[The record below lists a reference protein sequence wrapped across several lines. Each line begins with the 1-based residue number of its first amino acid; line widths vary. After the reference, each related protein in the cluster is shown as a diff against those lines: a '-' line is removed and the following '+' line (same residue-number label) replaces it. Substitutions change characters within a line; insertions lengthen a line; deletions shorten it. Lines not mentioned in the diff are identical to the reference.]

1 MILSGTIVL
10 PDLIISSYS
19 GVMMPIR
26 KIIYLILSS
35 IFLLTLCSCYEGS
48 SRKSNKSDGG
58 GPVNPKVSLRPYYFI
73 LFEPIMLSQSAMNSS
88 LCFQGPESERTYR
101 YNEWSTRISLIRKGL
116 EQLSDYFIFNPI
128 TINPE
133 DCKKLDPIEK
143 RAVTGLTPGIANLP
157 TKPDSSGRLSLHLKA
172 VFWDHDNSLVYPSSS
187 VRAVDWKDVLNLKAA
202 QIRAIS
208 LHYMLI
214 SNKQFGFFE
223 YWLYTLPQARLKEVS
238 GIANPDPGQNGIVL
252 RDQQIQKE
260 TTEFFTWLEG
270 AAVE

>member
-1 MILSGTIVL
+1 MS
-10 PDLIISSYS
+10 
-19 GVMMPIR
+19 IR
-26 KIIYLILSS
+26 QITYLILNF

-48 SRKSNKSDGG
+48 SRKSNKSEGG
-58 GPVNPKVSLRPYYFI
+58 GGVNPKVSIRPYYFI
-73 LFEPIMLSQSAMNSS
+73 LFEPIVLSQSAMNST

-101 YNEWSTRISLIRKGL
+101 YNEWNSRVSLIRKGL
-116 EQLSDYFIFNPI
+116 EQLSEYFIFSPI

-133 DCKKLDPIEK
+133 DCRKLEPIEK
-143 RAVTGLTPGIANLP
+143 RAVSGVTPGTANLP
-157 TKPDSSGRLSLHLKA
+157 TKPDSNGRLSFHLKA
-172 VFWDHDNSLVYPSSS
+172 VFWDHDNSLAYPSSA
-187 VRAVDWKDVLNLKAA
+187 VKAVDWKDVLNLKAA

-223 YWLYTLPQARLKEVS
+223 YWQYMLPQARLKEAG
-238 GIANPDPGQNGIVL
+238 GIANPDPGQNGIIL

-260 TTEFFTWLEG
+260 TTEFFAWLEG